1 MRIKAKMLI
10 PRKEID
16 EEGNEIDPRD
26 ELVAR
31 LMEYKRYKSVLEDLR
46 LMESERSVKFNRGN
60 VERELKSLA
69 NIALVDIELEQL
81 SLYSLMKT
89 FQRVLN
95 RMEDRKKK
103 VVHQVYNFSHSIQGQ
118 QIFILKNLKE
128 GEKTSFENLFG
139 GCKNRMHAIITFL
152 ALLELLNL
160 QTIKIV
166 NGIGMNNFWL
176 TPYNEEEY
184 NKLPDVNNGD
194 EEE

>member
-1 MRIKAKMLI
+1 M
-10 PRKEID
+10 
-16 EEGNEIDPRD
+16 
-26 ELVAR
+26 
-31 LMEYKRYKSVLEDLR
+31 
-46 LMESERSVKFNRGN
+46 
-60 VERELKSLA
+60 
-69 NIALVDIELEQL
+69 
-81 SLYSLMKT
+81 
-89 FQRVLN
+89 
-95 RMEDRKKK
+95 
-103 VVHQVYNFSHSIQGQ
+103 
-118 QIFILKNLKE
+118 
-128 GEKTSFENLFG
+128 FG